1 MIIKYRAVHAKDT
14 WRKVNSHRS
23 LDSAING
30 NDGARNLLFRRGR
43 VGKKWEDYGAVRCVF
58 VWEEGSGRGTALRLQ
73 PGSTTDVQTATVPV
87 HKLEEWD
94 QKGGCPD
101 REIDGCF
108 R

>member
-1 MIIKYRAVHAKDT
+1 MTIKYRAVHARNS
-14 WRKVNSHRS
+14 WRKVNIHRS

-30 NDGARNLLFRRGR
+30 NDGAKNLLLRKGR
-43 VGKKWEDYGAVRCVF
+43 VGKKWEDYGAVDCVF
-58 VWEEGSGRGTALRLQ
+58 VWEAGSSQGTALRLQ
-73 PGSTTDVQTATVPV
+73 PGSTTDVQTATIPV

-94 QKGGCPD
+94 RKGGCSD